1 MNTRKFI
8 APLFIATGLF
18 LFSCGGSGEGEGTDS
33 DSTQTSGF
41 ERQKNEGAVFADLQV
56 LQYEV
61 NGFDQ
66 LSLDQKKISLLFV

>member
-8 APLFIATGLF
+8 APIFISAALF
-18 LFSCGGSGEGEGTDS
+18 LFSCGGSSDGDGTDT

-56 LQYEV
+56 Y
-61 NGFDQ
+61 NM
-66 LSLDQKKISLLFV
+66 K